1 MILLTLLRFYLREQ
15 LILNDSPSADVNAD
29 PAKGRIRN
37 RQAVADG
44 VHVLHACQHIDLPVV
59 QQNLSLIR
67 DEQRRV
73 IHPLA
78 DVLRQAGYQPN
89 PVFPGDLA

>member
-1 MILLTLLRFYLREQ
+1 MREQ
-15 LILNDSPSADVNAD
+15 LFSNDSPSADVNAD